1 MRVTARRGPHGRQ
14 LDVPQRDMSK
24 HRPIADDPTVDQ
36 SHLLKVLG
44 LVSVCAENKRGIDL
58 TQTKTFNRMN
68 V

>member
-1 MRVTARRGPHGRQ
+1 MRVTARRGPHWRQ

-24 HRPIADDPTVDQ
+24 HRPIAHDPTVDQ
-36 SHLLKVLG
+36 FHLLKDLG
-44 LVSVCAENKRGIDL
+44 LVSVYAENKRGIDQ

>member
-1 MRVTARRGPHGRQ
+1 M
-14 LDVPQRDMSK
+14 DVPQRDMSK
-24 HRPIADDPTVDQ
+24 HRPIADDPTVDR
-36 SHLLKVLG
+36 SRLLKVLG